1 MNQILGLFSKK
12 TKSTNDVSSPDKEAA
27 TQETKIDI
35 EKDEGEKEEEKE
47 EEVEKSPTTL
57 DMFAEHETDFS
68 STVLP
73 KWLFKYLVF
82 RFNLLDRC
90 GEYLDNY
97 YLKD

>member
-1 MNQILGLFSKK
+1 M
-12 TKSTNDVSSPDKEAA
+12 SPDKNTA

-35 EKDEGEKEEEKE
+35 EKDEGKKEEEEEEKE

-57 DMFAEHETDFS
+57 DMFADHETDFS